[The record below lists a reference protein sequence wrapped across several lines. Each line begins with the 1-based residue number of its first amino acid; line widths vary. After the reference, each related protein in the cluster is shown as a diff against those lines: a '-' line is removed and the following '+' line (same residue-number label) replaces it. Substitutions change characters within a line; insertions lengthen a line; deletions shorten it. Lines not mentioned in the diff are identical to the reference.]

1 MKKGLIIFIAFLS
14 VFSISACSNDSN
26 SLSGKTFKVANTP
39 VFQEDIDKLDK
50 YPVVVTLEFLDDNA
64 VRTIDTEGTYQLNDD
79 ELVINFENE
88 NENLEITFSEFK
100 ESEKDFSTYSTIIS
114 NRELQV
120 EDHSKLSRLEVLANK
135 LSEDMPIEFIE
146 KQER

>member
-1 MKKGLIIFIAFLS
+1 MKKGLIIFTAFLS
-14 VFSISACSNDSN
+14 VFFISACSNDSN

>member
-14 VFSISACSNDSN
+14 VFFISACSNDSN

>member
-14 VFSISACSNDSN
+14 VFFISACSNDSN

-39 VFQEDIDKLDK
+39 VFQEDIDK

-64 VRTIDTEGTYQLNDD
+64 VRTIDTEGTYHLNDD

>member
-14 VFSISACSNDSN
+14 VFFISACSNDSN

-79 ELVINFENE
+79 ELVVNFENE